1 MKIKKIG
8 IVANI
13 EKEKIAD
20 HVKSLK
26 KWLEEKGVEVFLEME
41 ISEKIGFRRDLN
53 GMIWRENQN

>member
-26 KWLEEKGVEVFLEME
+26 KWLEEKGVEVFLETE
-41 ISEKIGFRRDLN
+41 ISEKIGLP
-53 GMIWRENQN
+53 